1 MLLILWYRWLI
12 KELTW
17 EGSFEIDA
25 FDVRAGLG
33 QAGGRQPWLQRSE
46 GNGIWDPERKKQGKE
61 QNNSPGLQ
69 ESQLW
74 LSLGICLNGTSRE
87 QLQWTGV
94 QELFI
99 FRDISKLK
107 TGASAWPRGREESR
121 DVVLTLARLFQHF
134 WVYTLKFTSMIETA
148 EKKWSRWQ
156 SLWSCL
162 TLYEDISVICHL
174 STVTDICTNASTVLY
189 VSSVRNLGNIHL
201 SLAYLFRNALAYQV
215 LQVTPGVCVC
225 LFVCFIVFLVG
236 NRYYSMILEQ
246 KKQWISVV
254 WENFRKTWR
263 EQKH

>member
-1 MLLILWYRWLI
+1 M
-12 KELTW
+12 
-17 EGSFEIDA
+17 
-25 FDVRAGLG
+25 RAGLG

-69 ESQLW
+69 ESQLS
-74 LSLGICLNGTSRE
+74 LPLGICLNGTSRE

-99 FRDISKLK
+99 FKDISKLK

-162 TLYEDISVICHL
+162 TLYEDVSVICHL

-215 LQVTPGVCVC
+215 LQVIPGVCVCVC
-225 LFVCFIVFLVG
+225 LFVSLYFLLVTG
-236 NRYYSMILEQ
+236 TTLWFWSRKNSGYQLSERTSGRHEENRN
-246 KKQWISVV
+246 ISNRVCLSRYKV
-254 WENFRKTWR
+254 AFLTFMLK
-263 EQKH
+263 